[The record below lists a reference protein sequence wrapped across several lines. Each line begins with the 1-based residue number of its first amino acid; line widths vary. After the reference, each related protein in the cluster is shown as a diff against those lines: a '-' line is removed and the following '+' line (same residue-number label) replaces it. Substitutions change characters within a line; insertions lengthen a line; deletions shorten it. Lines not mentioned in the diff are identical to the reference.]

1 MTGSLS
7 SPPVEQTPLSSIK
20 SAPGNAR
27 RHPKKQVRQIAE
39 SITKFG
45 FNNPILIDEDGA
57 VIAGHGRL
65 LAAHLLG
72 LQSAPTLRISN
83 LTEDQKRA
91 YRLADNQI
99 ALQSNWDKPKLRD
112 ELITLRRLD
121 FDMSELGFDV
131 KRLEPEPRR
140 QKGRRRPHASANAPG
155 AAAPTVWAAGA
166 HRIALA
172 GCDARADITALLGG
186 DCPSLILASCTPP
199 EVFKAALGALTAK
212 TWLLLF
218 AGAND
223 LAAAIT
229 AACSVTNLVDACS
242 WLGPSYSDQSGPLYR
257 DALTHVLIFGAQGG
271 TQSRID
277 RPRLWTYESEITLP
291 AGSPPSFPSDLIT
304 DIVGDYTAPGD
315 VVLAGPGF
323 DRALEA
329 AGSVGAACRL
339 LTASRAECNCAL
351 QRLEALTGEAP
362 KNVQPRFE
370 PGTPHATRGN
380 HDG

>member
-99 ALQSNWDKPKLRD
+99 ALQSNWDKPKLRE

-121 FDMSELGFDV
+121 FDMSALGFDV

-140 QKGRRRPHASANAPG
+140 QKGRRLPHTSANAPAG
-155 AAAPTVWAAGA
+155 APPSVWAAGG

-172 GCDARADITALLGG
+172 GCDARADISALLG
-186 DCPSLILASCTPP
+186 DDSPHLILASSTPP

-218 AGAND
+218 AGATD

-229 AACSVTNLVDACS
+229 AASSVTNLVDACA
-242 WLGPSYSDQSGPLYR
+242 WLGPSHIDQSGPLYR
-257 DALTHVLIFGAQGG
+257 DALTHVLIFGAQGKA
-271 TQSRID
+271 QSRID
-277 RPRLWTYESEITLP
+277 RPRLWTHESQTTLP
-291 AGSPPSFPSDLIT
+291 AGSSPSFPSDLIR
-304 DIVGDYTAPGD
+304 DIVGDYTERGD

-323 DRALEA
+323 DRALEV
-329 AGSVGAACRL
+329 AGSMGASCRL
-339 LTASRAECNCAL
+339 LTGSLSACNCAL

-362 KNVQPRFE
+362 KNVPPRLE
-370 PGTPHATRGN
+370 PGAPNYRKGKS
-380 HDG
+380 DG